1 MDVVM
6 GKWLEEERLLDRE
19 LGEMSL
25 RSMVWKRICKEEKG

>member
-6 GKWLEEERLLDRE
+6 GKWLEEERLLDRV

-25 RSMVWKRICKEEKG
+25 WSRVWKRICKEGTG